1 MRALTSAVFFFFI
14 NLIGLGLGP
23 LIVGYLSDTFT
34 AGGDENPLSAAM
46 LIVGCIAS
54 VWGCVHY
61 VLASRHIREDIAN
74 SPASAPK
81 IEAL

>member
-23 LIVGYLSDTFT
+23 LIVGNLSDTFAASGSET
-34 AGGDENPLSAAM
+34 ALATAM
-46 LIVGCIAS
+46 LIVGCAAS
-54 VWGCVHY
+54 LWGGAHY
-61 VLASRHIREDIAN
+61 LFASRHIRQDIAD

-81 IEAL
+81 VEAL